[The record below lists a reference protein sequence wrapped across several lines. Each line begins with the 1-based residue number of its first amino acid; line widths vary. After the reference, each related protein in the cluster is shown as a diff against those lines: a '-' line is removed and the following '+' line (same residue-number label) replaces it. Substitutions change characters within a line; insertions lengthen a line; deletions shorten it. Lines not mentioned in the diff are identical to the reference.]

1 MFIYKKKYFLIIENT
16 DDISL
21 SNIKRYNKFF
31 IIYRNNKKIKNIRD
45 LINFRKKCRLKL
57 IRFFVVHDL
66 KMAIKL
72 NADGIYLS
80 SKYKD
85 FKPLNIKKNNFDII
99 GSAHNSKEIYL
110 KKKQN
115 CRYIFLSKL
124 FTVDYD
130 KEASTLGL
138 IKFNKYIQN
147 SRNQLI
153 PLGGI
158 KLTNLNA
165 LRNIKSEG
173 FAILSELKKKPAKII
188 NRLF

>member
-1 MFIYKKKYFLIIENT
+1 MFIYKKKYFLIIENIN
-16 DDISL
+16 DISL
-21 SNIKRYNKFF
+21 SNIKRYNKFL
-31 IIYRNNKKIKNIRD
+31 IIYRNNKKNENIQD
-45 LINFRKKCRLKL
+45 LFNFRRKCRLKL
-57 IRFFVVHDL
+57 INFFVANDL

-80 SKYKD
+80 SNNRE
-85 FKPLNIKKNNFDII
+85 FKPLNIRKNNFDII

-115 CRYIFLSKL
+115 CRYILLSKL

-138 IKFNKYIQN
+138 IKFNKYAQN
-147 SRNQLI
+147 FRNQLV

-165 LRNIKSEG
+165 LKNIKSEG
-173 FAILSELKKKPAKII
+173 FAILSELKKKPVKII

>member
-1 MFIYKKKYFLIIENT
+1 MFIYKKKYFLIIENIN
-16 DDISL
+16 DINL
-21 SNIKRYNKFF
+21 SNIKRYNKFL
-31 IIYRNNKKIKNIRD
+31 IIYRNNKKNENIQD
-45 LINFRKKCRLKL
+45 LFNFRRKCRLKL
-57 IRFFVVHDL
+57 INFFVANDL

-80 SKYKD
+80 SNNRE
-85 FKPLNIKKNNFDII
+85 FKPLNIRKNNFDII

-115 CRYIFLSKL
+115 CRYILLSKL

-138 IKFNKYIQN
+138 IKFNKYAQN
-147 SRNQLI
+147 FRNQLV

-165 LRNIKSEG
+165 LKNIKSEG
-173 FAILSELKKKPAKII
+173 FAILSELKKKPVKII

>member
-1 MFIYKKKYFLIIENT
+1 MFIYKKKYFLIIENIN
-16 DDISL
+16 DINL
-21 SNIKRYNKFF
+21 SNIKRYNKFL
-31 IIYRNNKKIKNIRD
+31 IIYRNNKKNENIQD
-45 LINFRKKCRLKL
+45 LFNFRRKCRLKL
-57 IRFFVVHDL
+57 INFFVANDL

-80 SKYKD
+80 SNNRE
-85 FKPLNIKKNNFDII
+85 FKPLNIRKNNFDII

-115 CRYIFLSKL
+115 CRYILLSKL

-138 IKFNKYIQN
+138 IKFNKYAQN
-147 SRNQLI
+147 FRNQLV

-158 KLTNLNA
+158 RLTNLNA
-165 LRNIKSEG
+165 LKNIKSEG
-173 FAILSELKKKPAKII
+173 FAILSELKKKPVKII